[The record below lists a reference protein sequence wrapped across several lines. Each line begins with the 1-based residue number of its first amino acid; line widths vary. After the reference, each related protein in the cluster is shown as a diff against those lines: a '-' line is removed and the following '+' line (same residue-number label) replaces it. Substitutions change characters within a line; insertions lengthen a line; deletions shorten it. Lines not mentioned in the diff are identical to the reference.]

1 MSHLLIS
8 FFELPK
14 SDVCENINTN
24 RNTGIFDRVYNKTG
38 KQVVCYIMKLY
49 VSKFTSTSLK

>member
-14 SDVCENINTN
+14 SDVCENINTK

-49 VSKFTSTSLK
+49 VFSKLQIHP

>member
-1 MSHLLIS
+1 MSCLLIS

-24 RNTGIFDRVYNKTG
+24 RNTAIFDRDNKIE
-38 KQVVCYIMKLY
+38 KQVVCYMMKLY
-49 VSKFTSTSLK
+49 VSKFTNTSLK